1 MQLHPVGD
9 GSSSGGKWTDEEI
22 EMLRTA
28 IQKFGDD
35 LNKISYLIKNRTV
48 AQIKNSIKKKGDE
61 GGLPCTVKKVEL
73 KLPQCKKES
82 QQTSTAT
89 NDMTLNM
96 LNAAEAEVDVEEL
109 GGLGY
114 DIS

>member
-1 MQLHPVGD
+1 MSQTNSASKVGEIFTAAGAAFTKLGELTMQLHPVGD
-9 GSSSGGKWTDEEI
+9 GSSSG
-22 EMLRTA
+22 
-28 IQKFGDD
+28 
-35 LNKISYLIKNRTV
+35 

-82 QQTSTAT
+82 QQTSTST

-96 LNAAEAEVDVEEL
+96 LNAAEAEIDVEEL